1 MFIKKYSL
9 QLLVGFC
16 LFFNSAFAASKNTLA
31 DVAAKYRKSNLVT
44 IQLVK
49 TVKSTLLGKE
59 TKYKGTVYLAT
70 NKFRLNIDEP
80 DKSQIIFDGKTIWN
94 VQFPPKEL
102 PGPVQVAKS
111 KLDKNSKKQ
120 ILLSTL
126 IAKDGIKEN
135 FKITKEEKLDEGM
148 KFSLVPLKG
157 ELNIKSLDVTVKN
170 NKISSIN
177 YADDVGNTT
186 TFVFEKTEFSS
197 KPSSQLFKY
206 KVPKDAQVTNL

>member
-1 MFIKKYSL
+1 MNFWAILITS
-9 QLLVGFC
+9 FAIH
-16 LFFNSAFAASKNTLA
+16 FNFASAAGKNTLS
-31 DVAAKYRKSNLVT
+31 DVASKYRKSNLVT

-49 TVKSTLLGKE
+49 TVKSNLLGKE

-80 DKSQIIFDGKTIWN
+80 DKNQIIFDGKTIWN
-94 VQFPPKEL
+94 VQYPPKEL

-135 FKITKEEKLDEGM
+135 FKITKEEKLEEGT
-148 KFSLVPLKG
+148 KVTLVPLKN
-157 ELNIKSLDVTVKN
+157 ELNIKTLDVAIKN
-170 NKISSIN
+170 NKIASIN
-177 YADDVGNTT
+177 YTDDVGNIT

-197 KPSSQLFKY
+197 KSSLQLFKF

>member
-1 MFIKKYSL
+1 MINKKLPLY
-9 QLLVGFC
+9 LLIAISIPINFV
-16 LFFNSAFAASKNTLA
+16 FAASKNALIEVTS
-31 DVAAKYRKSNLVT
+31 KYRKSNLVT

-49 TVKSTLLGKE
+49 TVKSNLLGKE
-59 TKYKGTVYLAT
+59 TKYKGTVYLAS

-80 DKSQIIFDGKTIWN
+80 DKNQIIFDGKTIWN
-94 VQFPPKEL
+94 VQYPPKEL

-120 ILLSTL
+120 ILISTL

-135 FKITKEEKLDEGM
+135 FKVTKEEKLDEGT
-148 KFSLVPLKG
+148 KVTLVPLKN
-157 ELNIKSLDVTVKN
+157 ELNIKNLDVVIKN

-177 YADDVGNTT
+177 YSDDVGNLT
-186 TFVFEKTEFSS
+186 TFVFEKTEFSTKNS
-197 KPSSQLFKY
+197 TQLFKF